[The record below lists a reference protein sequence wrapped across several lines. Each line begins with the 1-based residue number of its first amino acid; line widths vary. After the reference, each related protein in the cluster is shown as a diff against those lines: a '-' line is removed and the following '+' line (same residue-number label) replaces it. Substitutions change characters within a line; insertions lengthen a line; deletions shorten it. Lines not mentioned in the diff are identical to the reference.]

1 MGLDIAHSVTSS
13 WGNLKQEV
21 PKSVKRHVS
30 LSEDIVTGSRVAPK
44 SEARE
49 DEAVAS
55 RDISASGSEQGPLG
69 PRDLTNLFGP
79 GPQLP
84 ALLARPRG
92 TTSPSRPQGRTPRE
106 GGVSQQGVTP
116 FCHSTVVTMSYF
128 TQQKLLFTPN
138 HCKGST
144 YNLARVPTGRKKH
157 PQLQSIRDQPPVC
170 CSDQTPWPLRKHPL
184 LLNLT
189 PFCTTHGSRP
199 ASSQICQS
207 GPCPSPTP
215 K

>member
-1 MGLDIAHSVTSS
+1 MTPS

-55 RDISASGSEQGPLG
+55 RDIFSASGSEQGPLG
-69 PRDLTNLFGP
+69 PRPTSLGL
-79 GPQLP
+79 
-84 ALLARPRG
+84 ALQQASG
-92 TTSPSRPQGRTPRE
+92 QNTRE
-106 GGVSQQGVTP
+106 GGVSQQGMTP
-116 FCHSTVVTMSYF
+116 LCHSTVVTMSYF

-138 HCKGST
+138 HCKGRA
-144 YNLARVPTGRKKH
+144 YNFARVPTGRKKH
-157 PQLQSIRDQPPVC
+157 PQLQFIRVQPPVC
-170 CSDQTPWPLRKHPL
+170 CSDQTPWPLRKCPL